1 MGDAER
7 CDARS
12 RKGAAQAGK
21 PVVAE
26 GLGLSDCRVC
36 KRGERTRLAI
46 IQAALSLQEDGV
58 LVPTAQQI
66 SDRAGV
72 LIRSFFRHFE
82 DMESLFEAVDAHL
95 RDAYEAL
102 FVGGD
107 RSGDLETRIKHA
119 VASRSDAFEQLKNL
133 MVGTKA
139 QLWRYEV
146 LRNNYARSQRGLR
159 RDLEQWLP
167 EMLELPDTKQESADA
182 IASFE
187 MWQRLRSEQ
196 NLSEEQSRAVVE
208 SLLEQLLSR
217 S

>member
-1 MGDAER
+1 MPQPLAVEVR
-7 CDARS
+7 VPICMSLS
-12 RKGAAQAGK
+12 RLYT
-21 PVVAE
+21 P
-26 GLGLSDCRVC
+26 R
-36 KRGERTRLAI
+36 
-46 IQAALSLQEDGV
+46 
-58 LVPTAQQI
+58 
-66 SDRAGV
+66 RAPGQ
-72 LIRSFFRHFE
+72 F
-82 DMESLFEAVDAHL
+82 
-95 RDAYEAL
+95 
-102 FVGGD
+102 
-107 RSGDLETRIKHA
+107 KHA
-119 VASRSDAFEQLKNL
+119 VARRSDAFEQLKNL

-167 EMLELPDTKQESADA
+167 EMLELPDAIQESIDA

-208 SLLEQLLSR
+208 SLLGQLLIR